1 MALEVNGVDLT
12 SRQLEVIYAIYR
24 NGSQRS
30 AARSLGIT
38 TPVLNRYMRQIEA
51 KTRLKLADST
61 PNGTVLTADGEKI
74 AREFAAL
81 GARMA
86 KSDSPVVGC
95 TIITEDLLLSSL
107 SQVDPEG
114 KFDLV
119 ISDDLRNLKDFR
131 AGLMDLVVLDE
142 PCQGLDPQQRLGVVR
157 GRLGLMDL
165 VVLDDPLFAFDDGEA
180 LFDEIGYDQLLHID
194 RGPSYLRF
202 LYGAQRIGFKHL
214 ETSGKNFRIDRTE
227 RSLTSLVRSNMSFF
241 VNESLAARKGLKLKS
256 DTDPRLLRH
265 EIVAL
270 YHEDREDIVSLLQ
283 ELKRHRVL
291 GTNSVLPK

>member
-24 NGSQRS
+24 NGGQRS

-131 AGLMDLVVLDE
+131 A
-142 PCQGLDPQQRLGVVR
+142 
-157 GRLGLMDL
+157 GLMDL